1 MAKLKG
7 EAGSADRAAGARAGA
22 ATGAAP
28 GTAAAT
34 PAAATPAPDE
44 PAAGASGWGSH
55 RFRFGELWERRRAR
69 HRSRGG
75 SPLLRL
81 GLLLVAGLLLLA
93 WLVLDGAGR

>member
-1 MAKLKG
+1 MAKLEG
-7 EAGSADRAAGARAGA
+7 DAGSADRATGA
-22 ATGAAP
+22 GAAP
-28 GTAAAT
+28 GGGAADGHDAV
-34 PAAATPAPDE
+34 P
-44 PAAGASGWGSH
+44 GVSGWGRH

-93 WLVLDGAGR
+93 WLVLNFSGR